1 MITAFKLLLIV
12 IHTFICSLLAMI
24 FSLIDRSHTLYFKL
38 SKYFSGGILW
48 ISRIKL
54 EVTGLENID
63 KEKTYVFVSN
73 HSSQYD
79 IVTLQKVIPNRMA
92 MIFKKELAKI
102 PVFGW
107 QLKMGPY
114 VMVDR
119 QNFEKAMQSIE
130 EAKEKMKKQNI
141 SIVVFAEGTRSK
153 TGEIQ
158 PFKRGAFR
166 LATQVGYPI
175 IPTTIA
181 GSNKIMPKGT
191 YRLRRGTI
199 KVHFDQPIQSEGIK
213 TRQEEIDIM
222 NKVREIILS
231 NHKKLGDILEH
242 NS

>member
-1 MITAFKLLLIV
+1 MITSLKIFLIAL
-12 IHTFICSLLAMI
+12 HTLICSILAMI

-48 ISRIKL
+48 ISGIKL
-54 EVTGLENID
+54 DVRGLENFD
-63 KEKTYVFVSN
+63 RSKTYVFVSN

-79 IVTLQKVIPNRMA
+79 IVTLQKIIPNRMA

-102 PVFGW
+102 PFFGW

-114 VMVDR
+114 VMIDR
-119 QNFEKAMQSIE
+119 ENYEKAMKSIE
-130 EAKEKMKKQNI
+130 EAKEKMQKQNI

-166 LATQVGYPI
+166 LATKVGYPI
-175 IPTTIA
+175 LPTTIV

-191 YRLRRGTI
+191 YKLKSGTI
-199 KVHFDQPIQSEGIK
+199 KVHFDKPITSEGIK
-213 TRQEEIDIM
+213 TRQQEIDLM
-222 NKVREIILS
+222 NQVREIILS
-231 NHKKLGDILEH
+231 NYK
-242 NS
+242 

>member
-1 MITAFKLLLIV
+1 MITVVKLFLIV
-12 IHTFICSLLAMI
+12 IHTFICSVLAMI

-48 ISRIKL
+48 LSGIKL
-54 EVTGLENID
+54 EVTGFENFSSQ
-63 KEKTYVFVSN
+63 KTYVFVSN
-73 HSSQYD
+73 HASQYD

-92 MIFKKELAKI
+92 IIFKKELAKI

-119 QNFEKAMQSIE
+119 QNFEKAMESIQ
-130 EAKEKMKKQNI
+130 EAKEKMEKKNI

-153 TGEIQ
+153 TGEVQ

-166 LATQVGYPI
+166 LASQVGYPI
-175 IPTTIA
+175 IPTTIS

-191 YRLRRGTI
+191 FKLKPGI
-199 KVHFDQPIQSEGIK
+199 IHVHFDKPISTEGMLN
-213 TRQEEIDIM
+213 RQEEIDLM
-222 NKVREIILS
+222 NRVREIIIS
-231 NHKKLGDILEH
+231 NHK
-242 NS
+242 

>member
-1 MITAFKLLLIV
+1 MITFIKLFLIV
-12 IHTFICSLLAMI
+12 AHTFICSVFALI

-48 ISRIKL
+48 ISGIKL
-54 EVTGLENID
+54 DVTGLENFD
-63 KEKTYVFVSN
+63 KNKTYVFVSN

-79 IVTLQKVIPNRMA
+79 IVVLQKTIPNRMA

-102 PVFGW
+102 PFFGW
-107 QLKMGPY
+107 QLAMGPY

-119 QNFEKAMQSIE
+119 ENYEKAMQSIE
-130 EAKEKMKKQNI
+130 EAKVKMQKQKI

-158 PFKRGAFR
+158 QFKRGAFR

-175 IPTTIA
+175 IPTTIV

-191 YRLRRGTI
+191 YRLRKGTI
-199 KVHFDQPIQSEGIK
+199 KVHFDKPILANGIK
-213 TRQEEIDIM
+213 TRQEEIDLM
-222 NKVREIILS
+222 NRVRELIIQ
-231 NHKKLGDILEH
+231 NQ
-242 NS
+242 N

>member
-1 MITAFKLLLIV
+1 MITTLKLFLIV
-12 IHTFICSLLAMI
+12 IHTFICSIFAMI
-24 FSLIDRSHTLYFKL
+24 FAVIDRSYTVYFKI
-38 SKYFSGGILW
+38 SKIFSGGVLL
-48 ISRIKL
+48 ISGIKL

-63 KEKTYVFVSN
+63 KDKTYVFVSN
-73 HSSQYD
+73 HASQYD
-79 IVTLQKVIPNRMA
+79 IVVLQKTIPNRMA

-102 PVFGW
+102 PFFGW
-107 QLKMGPY
+107 QLAMGPY
-114 VMVDR
+114 VMIDR
-119 QNFEKAMQSIE
+119 ENYERAMKSIE

-175 IPTTIA
+175 IPTTVI

-191 YRLRRGTI
+191 YKLRRGTI

-213 TRQEEIDIM
+213 TRQEEIDLM
-222 NKVREIILS
+222 NRVRDIIVN
-231 NHKKLGDILEH
+231 NHL
-242 NS
+242 N

>member
-1 MITAFKLLLIV
+1 MITTLKLFLIV
-12 IHTFICSLLAMI
+12 IHTFICSIFAMI
-24 FSLIDRSHTLYFKL
+24 FAVIDRSYTVYFKI
-38 SKYFSGGILW
+38 SKIFSGGVLL
-48 ISRIKL
+48 ISGIKL

-63 KEKTYVFVSN
+63 KDKTYVFVSN

-79 IVTLQKVIPNRMA
+79 IVVLQKIIPNRMA

-102 PVFGW
+102 PFFGW
-107 QLKMGPY
+107 QLAMGPY
-114 VMVDR
+114 VMIDR
-119 QNFEKAMQSIE
+119 ENYEKAMKSIE

-175 IPTTIA
+175 IPTTVI

-191 YRLRRGTI
+191 YKLRRGTI

-213 TRQEEIDIM
+213 TRQEEIDLM
-222 NKVREIILS
+222 NRVRDIIVN
-231 NHKKLGDILEH
+231 NHL
-242 NS
+242 N